1 MKLKLDLKVT
11 EIKEELEK
19 VLKETNDVLLSCEK
33 TNKAIKYYEKKNINH
48 EIRSLYYIS
57 EINESNER
65 AKKLFEKPMR
75 NINIFLY
82 LGNKLFFEDYYFNK
96 ILIKKNNNPFIDSD
110 NAINNNYQ
118 LFFDNNQKPYDI

>member
-1 MKLKLDLKVT
+1 
-11 EIKEELEK
+11 
-19 VLKETNDVLLSCEK
+19 
-33 TNKAIKYYEKKNINH
+33 
-48 EIRSLYYIS
+48 
-57 EINESNER
+57 
-65 AKKLFEKPMR
+65 MR

-118 LFFDNNQKPYDI
+118 LFFDSNQKPYDK